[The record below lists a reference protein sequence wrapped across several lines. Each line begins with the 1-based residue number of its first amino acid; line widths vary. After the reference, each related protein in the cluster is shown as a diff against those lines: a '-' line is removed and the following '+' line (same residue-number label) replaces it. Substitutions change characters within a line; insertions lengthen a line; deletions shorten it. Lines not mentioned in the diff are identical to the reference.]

1 MKLRKLLAGITAAA
15 LAVSAMAF
23 SSLSVSA
30 AEEADVVTV
39 ASNVKVEGT
48 FVANGEWGSACNV
61 TFEGY
66 SYNTPL
72 KCDDYTKIEMD
83 VKISSLGNAESIS
96 LFINTGDNDKENPT
110 KWVATAGTAKD
121 GTLTLDLT
129 KDELKGKIFSAIGY
143 QLSTSTNDVTD
154 AFNGDITINS
164 VKLYKKAAQEPEKT
178 PEEEEVEP
186 IKGTYVFYVVN
197 DNKDP
202 NGEELKDGD
211 KMLWKWVASDP
222 KEIEIG
228 GEAVSAEWSAIG
240 ETEDI
245 KKDNYHEICNE
256 GIQLSSDDTTLI
268 GKTITI
274 EVADLEVGG
283 EKRTVT
289 NPLTAVAAEGE
300 KDDGTKIAQCA
311 FSIKLQTADLGKSLK
326 CSIKASV
333 KAATENPSTGGE
345 TTDNGGSSGDNT
357 TASAPTVSSNK
368 HQGVGMPPVVI
379 DQKSAPAASAGETAA
394 ASGSTSVTLGD
405 STVVSK
411 DVIDSVSGKDAEFK
425 LANGASWEIAAAD
438 AAKAEGMDLGIT
450 LNTTAATADQIKEVA
465 KDNDTFQF
473 SLAYSGDFGFSA
485 VVNIPVDAKYNGK
498 YANLYW
504 LNGGK
509 LEFIGSSKVEG
520 GIADFTMKHASDYV
534 IVFDDEAYGEDVSSG
549 AGIYEESET
558 SAAPVAV
565 VVTFAALAVS
575 AVILKKRVF

>member
-23 SSLSVSA
+23 SSLTASA
-30 AEEADVVTV
+30 EKGEGVTTPYAQLTLHSKSYAVKFTPGEEAPAAYSVKNLTSGENTLVFETTATNSDTFTEGLDQYDSGDLTLVVLCAEKDVSDVEFGSIAVNGTEKITKADATVEYNDWAWDGAKGASVGGYIVTV
-39 ASNVKVEGT
+39 TKDK
-48 FVANGEWGSACNV
+48 
-61 TFEGY
+61 
-66 SYNTPL
+66 L
-72 KCDDYTKIEMD
+72 KALGD
-83 VKISSLGNAESIS
+83 VKE
-96 LFINTGDNDKENPT
+96 GDKVT
-110 KWVATAGTAKD
+110 VTAKA
-121 GTLTLDLT
+121 TYTA
-129 KDELKGKIFSAIGY
+129 S
-143 QLSTSTNDVTD
+143 
-154 AFNGDITINS
+154 
-164 VKLYKKAAQEPEKT
+164 AAQEPADTAFEADLTMQLFSQGKVNTWWGNTNGVTKEVGSEAVEFTETYKIPTAEEGDELVTVGYQLYGDEGVVGKT
-178 PEEEEVEP
+178 LSVKLTSVKLDNTETTAKLGEAKEYTLDTTKILPSINDLLGVAVAEAAGKTLSVTMEVKFVTKAASSNPTTDKEPEE
-186 IKGTYVFYVVN
+186 
-197 DNKDP
+197 
-202 NGEELKDGD
+202 
-211 KMLWKWVASDP
+211 
-222 KEIEIG
+222 
-228 GEAVSAEWSAIG
+228 
-240 ETEDI
+240 
-245 KKDNYHEICNE
+245 
-256 GIQLSSDDTTLI
+256 
-268 GKTITI
+268 
-274 EVADLEVGG
+274 
-283 EKRTVT
+283 
-289 NPLTAVAAEGE
+289 
-300 KDDGTKIAQCA
+300 
-311 FSIKLQTADLGKSLK
+311 
-326 CSIKASV
+326 
-333 KAATENPSTGGE
+333 
-345 TTDNGGSSGDNT
+345 DNT

-425 LANGASWEIAAAD
+425 LSNGASWEIAAAD

-549 AGIYEESET
+549 AGVYEAESET
-558 SAAPVAV
+558 SSAPVAV